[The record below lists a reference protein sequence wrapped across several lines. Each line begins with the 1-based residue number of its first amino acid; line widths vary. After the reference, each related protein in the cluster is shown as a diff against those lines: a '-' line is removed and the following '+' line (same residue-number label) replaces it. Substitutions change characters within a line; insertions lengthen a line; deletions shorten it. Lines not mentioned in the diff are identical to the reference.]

1 MKYSENFDMDTYNYG
16 HDRLRDL
23 WHQIGTLHLS
33 YLEMEESPQKLKQR
47 NILEDHIQEF
57 LCLAP
62 HNQKFI
68 FRETA
73 DVLHR
78 SASTK
83 KDFSGYKAILGWNAI
98 AMYAA
103 NLVTQPWRKEYK
115 QIQLYSGFYKHQID
129 SNLVG
134 AEVIFEVM
142 GYKHDGD
149 GILAFE
155 GPICPDRVISISQ
168 DCLIAYVECQILK
181 AIWEEV
187 SQNYKTTWLDIL
199 EFRETH
205 LCNPKQSI
213 QALNYRLQEHQFH
226 QHTRSY
232 SQGTDSFTSGPRYTN
247 NTHASSTLST
257 NHSFPPLHSHSSI
270 ASIPLAPQCIYGTN
284 GYYPNNFATY
294 APVVSQHYPYH
305 VPFTYTQSLVKP
317 MYHPANC
324 FPNGYTVPPP
334 PPPYACQTIPTGQLI
349 EVDTATPHHYD
360 TVDSPNGSP
369 LNRSHALESY
379 KLKNIDKGI
388 SEKEDVQ
395 SDTMG
400 SWDYVYRNLES
411 QGYSKDLGE
420 RGDLL
425 SPSLESRKQKILAKE
440 VKKSR
445 LSGLENS
452 VSSMHLNDKQKAT
465 EIIPKYSKDRI
476 RHNSDVSK
484 SNDFESKLCET
495 ESNGTRHVAKQLPNG
510 VVKSNTLLLRDKSS
524 VTPANNS
531 VLNSKTL
538 DLRKLKPMRDE
549 RLKVKEKLQS
559 TKEDGSSP
567 NKWQCSTCTF
577 LNNPSQDICEM
588 CFKSKTKV
596 QDIMA
601 IGGSECP
608 KCTLVNPKDN
618 KTCDACRESL
628 ENSPTYI

>member
-1 MKYSENFDMDTYNYG
+1 MRYSEIFDMDSYNYG
-16 HDRLRDL
+16 HDRLREL
-23 WHQIGTLHLS
+23 WQQIGSLHLS
-33 YLEMEESPQKLKQR
+33 YLEMEESPNKLKQR
-47 NILEDHIQEF
+47 NVLEGIIHEY

-62 HNQKFI
+62 HNQKFM

-83 KDFSGYKAILGWNAI
+83 KDFSGYKATLGWNAI

-103 NLVTQPWRKEYK
+103 NLVTQPWRNEYK
-115 QIQLYSGFYKHQID
+115 QIKLYSGFYKHQID

-134 AEVIFEVM
+134 AEVLFEVM

-187 SQNYKTTWLDIL
+187 SHNFKPTWLDIL

-205 LCNPKQSI
+205 LCSLKQSI
-213 QALNYRLQEHQFH
+213 QALNYRLHERQFH

-232 SQGTDSFTSGPRYTN
+232 SQ
-247 NTHASSTLST
+247 
-257 NHSFPPLHSHSSI
+257 
-270 ASIPLAPQCIYGTN
+270 
-284 GYYPNNFATY
+284 
-294 APVVSQHYPYH
+294 
-305 VPFTYTQSLVKP
+305 
-317 MYHPANC
+317 
-324 FPNGYTVPPP
+324 VPPP

-349 EVDTATPHHYD
+349 EVDTPTPHHYD
-360 TVDSPNGSP
+360 TVDSPNSSP
-369 LNRSHALESY
+369 HRANESY
-379 KLKNIDKGI
+379 KIKNDKCIG
-388 SEKEDVQ
+388 EKEESN
-395 SDTMG
+395 SDTMA

-425 SPSLESRKQKILAKE
+425 SPSLEARKEKVSPTKDARKG
-440 VKKSR
+440 R

-452 VSSMHLNDKQKAT
+452 VSTINLSDKQKVT
-465 EIIPKYSKDRI
+465 DIQPKYSKERI

-484 SNDFESKLCET
+484 SNDMENKHCDAEVL
-495 ESNGTRHVAKQLPNG
+495 HKKHIVKQAQNG
-510 VVKSNTLLLRDKSS
+510 VVKSNTLSVRDKP
-524 VTPANNS
+524 TINS
-531 VLNSKTL
+531 VLSSKTL
-538 DLRKLKPMRDE
+538 DLRKQKTPRSN
-549 RLKVKEKLQS
+549 EKLKS
-559 TKEDGSSP
+559 KENMMDDDEP
-567 NKWQCSTCTF
+567 WKRWQCSTCTF
-577 LNNPSQDICEM
+577 LNHSSSEICEM

-601 IGGSECP
+601 IGGSQCP

-618 KTCDACRESL
+618 KICDACRESL

>member
-1 MKYSENFDMDTYNYG
+1 MRYSDIVDMDSYNYG
-16 HDRLRDL
+16 HDRLREL
-23 WHQIGTLHLS
+23 WQKIGTLHLS
-33 YLEMEESPQKLKQR
+33 YLELEESPQKLKQR
-47 NILEDHIQEF
+47 NVLEGIIHEY

-62 HNQKFI
+62 HNQKFM

-83 KDFSGYKAILGWNAI
+83 KDFSGYKGTLGWNAI

-103 NLVTQPWRKEYK
+103 NLVTQPWRNEYK
-115 QIQLYSGFYKHQID
+115 QIKLYSGFYKHQID

-181 AIWEEV
+181 TIWEEV
-187 SQNYKTTWLDIL
+187 SQNFKTTWLDIL

-205 LCNPKQSI
+205 LCSLKQSI
-213 QALNYRLQEHQFH
+213 QALNYRLHERQFH

-232 SQGTDSFTSGPRYTN
+232 SQGTDSFTAGPRYTN
-247 NTHASSTLST
+247 NTHSSSTLST
-257 NHSFPPLHSHSSI
+257 NHSFPPLHTHSSI

-294 APVVSQHYPYH
+294 APVVSQHFPYH

-334 PPPYACQTIPTGQLI
+334 PPPYACPTIPTGQLI
-349 EVDTATPHHYD
+349 EVDTPTPHHYD
-360 TVDSPNGSP
+360 TVDSPNSSP
-369 LNRSHALESY
+369 HRTHESY
-379 KLKNIDKGI
+379 KIKNDKIG
-388 SEKEDVQ
+388 EKEEIN
-395 SDTMG
+395 SDTMA

-425 SPSLESRKQKILAKE
+425 SPSLEARKEKVSPIKDARKG
-440 VKKSR
+440 R

-452 VSSMHLNDKQKAT
+452 ISSINLSDKQKVT
-465 EIIPKYSKDRI
+465 DMLPKYSKERI

-484 SNDFESKLCET
+484 SNDMEIKLCDT
-495 ESNGTRHVAKQLPNG
+495 EVIHKKHIVKPSQNG
-510 VVKSNTLLLRDKSS
+510 VVKSNTLSVRDKPS
-524 VTPANNS
+524 NHS
-531 VLNSKTL
+531 VLSSKTL
-538 DLRKLKPMRDE
+538 DLRKQKTLRSN
-549 RLKVKEKLQS
+549 EKLKS
-559 TKEDGSSP
+559 KENVKHDEIAS

-577 LNNPSQDICEM
+577 LNDPLNEICEM
-588 CFKSKTKV
+588 CFRSKTKV

-601 IGGSECP
+601 IGGPQCP

-618 KTCDACRESL
+618 KICDVCKESL